1 MDKKFAKNFQMAFF
15 DNWRVQLAS
24 VNALTPH
31 MQEHVDELERAYS
44 IGSEVGKQMIFA
56 EYEKSTANIQEQLQP
71 RFTTTT
77 YTMTT
82 GMFFSMMWTK
92 SVEMNPE
99 LAVIECNHTRH
110 AILACS
116 TKEAQDRVLH
126 EYLVRA
132 AVVKH
137 GDSLR

>member
-1 MDKKFAKNFQMAFF
+1 MAFF

-24 VNALTPH
+24 VNALTPE
-31 MQEHVDELERAYS
+31 MEEHVEALEKAYPIS
-44 IGSEVGKQMIFA
+44 SETGKQMIFA
-56 EYEKSTANIQEQLQP
+56 EYEKSTAKIQGQLQRVP
-71 RFTTTT
+71 THTIVPT

-82 GMFFSMMWTK
+82 GMFFSMMWAK

-132 AVVKH
+132 DVVKP

>member
-1 MDKKFAKNFQMAFF
+1 MFT
-15 DNWRVQLAS
+15 WH
-24 VNALTPH
+24 VNALSPQ
-31 MQEHVDELERAYS
+31 MGEHLDELETAYS
-44 IGSEVGKQMIFA
+44 IGSETGKQMIFT
-56 EYEKSTANIQEQLQP
+56 EYEKSTAKIQEQLCQ
-71 RFTTTT
+71 RSTT

-116 TKEAQDRVLH
+116 TKEAQDKVLRD
-126 EYLVRA
+126 YLTRTA
-132 AVVKH
+132 
-137 GDSLR
+137 SPNQ